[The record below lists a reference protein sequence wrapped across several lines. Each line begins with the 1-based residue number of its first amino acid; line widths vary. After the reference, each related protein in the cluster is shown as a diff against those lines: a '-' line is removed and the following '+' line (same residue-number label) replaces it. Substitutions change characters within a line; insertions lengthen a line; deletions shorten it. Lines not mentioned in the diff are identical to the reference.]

1 MADKLLA
8 SLRPTERRWALAA
21 VLSVVSV
28 ETAQT
33 MLADAIAAYEAPDVV
48 AQLLDHVRRVRQR
61 REG

>member
-33 MLADAIAAYEAPDVV
+33 MLADAIAAHEAPDVV
-48 AQLLDHVRRVRQR
+48 EQLLDYVRRVRC
-61 REG
+61 G

>member
-8 SLRPTERRWALAA
+8 SFSPIERRWALTA

-33 MLADAIAAYEAPDVV
+33 MLADAIAAHEAPDVV
-48 AQLLDHVRRVRQR
+48 EQLLDYVRRVRC
-61 REG
+61 G